1 MKMRSFVIA
10 GLFGAFVIGAWW
22 FWNYHEDMRNL
33 VTQYVENGEIV
44 TLEARFTPQQ
54 IMDLHRAELLGDDQ
68 RAFKDPSLKFHPYL
82 FMEVKFTQPDKKSR
96 EGVVLWSLV
105 EGEMV
110 MNTQT
115 WEKTHGFED
124 SINAGATREDFKV
137 MNALAQNRGSMS
149 REKLRQVLN
158 LEEEIIEPW
167 IDSARQKHLI
177 IQRGNDLQ
185 LHFQNPK
192 ILVSPQTK
200 IFHRLVT
207 KPYDH
212 TQRVSRKY
220 SQRQVEKI
228 AQAAFGQDFA
238 IRTVKEVYLP
248 VYRIEVA
255 NPDGSVMTSYWNAL
269 TGQQLQ
275 TSYLADAA

>member
-1 MKMRSFVIA
+1 MRLLLIL
-10 GLFGAFVIGAWW
+10 GLSCSLVVGSWW
-22 FWNYHEDMRNL
+22 FWNHNEDVRALIN
-33 VTQYVENGEIV
+33 QYIENGEIL

-54 IMDLHRAELLGDDQ
+54 IMELHQDELLGKDQ
-68 RAFKDPSLKFHPYL
+68 RAYKEPLLKFHPHL
-82 FMEVKFTQPDKKSR
+82 FLEVKYTQPDKKSR

-110 MNTQT
+110 LNTQT

-124 SINAGATREDFKV
+124 SINAGASREDFKI
-137 MNALAQNRGSMS
+137 MNALAQNRGIMS

-158 LEEEIIEPW
+158 LEEALIEPW
-167 IDSARQKHLI
+167 IDSTRQKHLV

-192 ILVSPQTK
+192 ILVVPQTK
-200 IFHRLVT
+200 IFQKLVT

-220 SQRQVEKI
+220 SQRQIERI
-228 AQAAFGQDFA
+228 AYAAFGQDFA
-238 IRTVKEVYLP
+238 IRTAKEVYLP
-248 VYRIEVA
+248 VYLIEVA
-255 NPDGSVMTSYWNAL
+255 NPDGSVMTSYWNAV
-269 TGQQLQ
+269 TGQQLI
-275 TSYLADAA
+275 SPYLAGAA